1 MASTPVDALHREF
14 GDLLAVLDEAGEIS
28 LRSTA
33 DANFRKALL
42 LAAASYFERQLTDVV
57 VSFAEAATTPNH
69 VVAWLIK
76 RRVVERQYHTWFD
89 WGKRNA
95 NRFFSMFGDSFRGH
109 MIALVNNK
117 DNLSSSIQAFMEIGR
132 ERNRMVHQDYGSY
145 TLEKTSEEIYQ
156 MYRLATEFVERFS
169 QELRRYS
176 SIGEDAAEFGI
187 QE

>member
-57 VSFAEAATTPNH
+57 VSFAEAATSPNH

-76 RRVVERQYHTWFD
+76 RRVVERQYHTWFAWD
-89 WGKRNA
+89 ARNA
-95 NRFFSMFGDSFRGH
+95 NRFFGMFGDSFRDH
-109 MIALVNNK
+109 MRSLVDENNK
-117 DNLSSSIQAFMEIGR
+117 LSLSIEAFMEIGR

-145 TLEKTSEEIYQ
+145 TLEKTSEEIYE
-156 MYRLATEFVERFS
+156 MYRSATRFVERFS

>member
-14 GDLLAVLDEAGEIS
+14 GDLLAVLDAAGEIS

-57 VSFAEAATTPNH
+57 VSFVEAVTTPNH
-69 VVAWLIK
+69 VVTWLIK
-76 RRVVERQYHTWFD
+76 KRVVERQYHTWFA
-89 WGKRNA
+89 WEARNA
-95 NRFFSMFGDSFRGH
+95 NRFFSMFGDSFRDH
-109 MIALVNNK
+109 MSMLVNR

-132 ERNRMVHQDYGSY
+132 ERNRMVHQDFGSY
-145 TLEKTSEEIYQ
+145 TLEKTSEEIYE
-156 MYRLATEFVERFS
+156 MYRSAAKFVEWFS

-176 SIGEDAAEFGI
+176 VAGTGTSQGA
-187 QE
+187 QLRT